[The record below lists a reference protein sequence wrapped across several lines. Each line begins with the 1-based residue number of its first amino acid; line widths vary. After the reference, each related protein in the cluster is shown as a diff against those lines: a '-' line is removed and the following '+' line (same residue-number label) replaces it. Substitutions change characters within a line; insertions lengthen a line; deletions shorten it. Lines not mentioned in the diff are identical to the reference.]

1 MLRSSWSARKRK
13 FPSARQRDKT
23 FRTSVEI
30 CIKTPLRGFTRL
42 AAAGWLLKQDNS
54 DLALVSRQTTAGM
67 GCYKRSG
74 QREPS
79 QIADRLHQ
87 GSERVR
93 YGRNECGAT
102 YPRRC

>member
-1 MLRSSWSARKRK
+1 
-13 FPSARQRDKT
+13 
-23 FRTSVEI
+23 
-30 CIKTPLRGFTRL
+30 IKTPLRGFTRL

-79 QIADRLHQ
+79 QIAARLHQ